1 MARGFR
7 KRVKIS
13 KGVHLNV
20 SKSGVGLSVGGKGLT
35 VSTGKRGTYLNTS
48 IPGTGIY
55 SRTKLG
61 SNSNSSNG
69 SVSDSQGSFPAS
81 LTTISLGVEDDGN
94 IHFYYQTGEEIT
106 DPELIKQIK
115 RQTTY
120 KNALPKL
127 KEIQAEKAEELRNKS
142 ATATANFTELYKRS
156 PIVAPKK
163 RAVLQ
168 AETKLKS
175 LKPNRYTKKIWS
187 IPAPTQEKVKQNLER
202 EALEKFPGFFK
213 KKKRISYI
221 ESNLAAATQN
231 ATEDWKEQK
240 EAFEAQETRKEKE
253 ENARFEQLHK
263 EEVKE
268 IQSYLSNDE
277 DVIIECIINW
287 LSTLELPLE
296 MNADIDFNDGILFI
310 DLDLPEAEDL
320 PTDCVQ
326 ILKSGKAS
334 IKKKTQKQ
342 IKQEYVQCVFGL
354 VEFLASSIF
363 NLNCNLDYIA
373 FSGYTQ
379 RRNKNGDLNDDYIF
393 SVVVTRN
400 ELESIYIDDPV
411 DTFTIFTSR
420 MKLSAANTF
429 SKITPLTKEEIMG
442 MILDS
447 NGE

>member
-20 SKSGVGLSVGGKGLT
+20 SKSGVGLSVGSKGLT

-48 IPGTGIY
+48 IPGTGMY

-69 SVSDSQGSFPAS
+69 SVSDSQGSSPAS

-187 IPAPTQEKVKQNLER
+187 IPAP
-202 EALEKFPGFFK
+202 
-213 KKKRISYI
+213 
-221 ESNLAAATQN
+221 
-231 ATEDWKEQK
+231 
-240 EAFEAQETRKEKE
+240 
-253 ENARFEQLHK
+253 
-263 EEVKE
+263 
-268 IQSYLSNDE
+268 
-277 DVIIECIINW
+277 
-287 LSTLELPLE
+287 
-296 MNADIDFNDGILFI
+296 
-310 DLDLPEAEDL
+310 
-320 PTDCVQ
+320 
-326 ILKSGKAS
+326 
-334 IKKKTQKQ
+334 
-342 IKQEYVQCVFGL
+342 
-354 VEFLASSIF
+354 
-363 NLNCNLDYIA
+363 
-373 FSGYTQ
+373 
-379 RRNKNGDLNDDYIF
+379 
-393 SVVVTRN
+393 
-400 ELESIYIDDPV
+400 
-411 DTFTIFTSR
+411 
-420 MKLSAANTF
+420 
-429 SKITPLTKEEIMG
+429 
-442 MILDS
+442 
-447 NGE
+447 